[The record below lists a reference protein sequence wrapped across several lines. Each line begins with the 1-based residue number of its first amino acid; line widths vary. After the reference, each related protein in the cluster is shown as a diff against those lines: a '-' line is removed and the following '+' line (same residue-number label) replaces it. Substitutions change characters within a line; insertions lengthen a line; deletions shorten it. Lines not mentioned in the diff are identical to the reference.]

1 MKLIP
6 YKVHNL
12 PLAGLALLTKSSHPN
27 RLPQTP
33 VLDLSL
39 LPACGKSLPIPMKLH
54 YPLLVYLPQIP
65 KSPHSKPHP
74 TLPAAQLPASR
85 NTPTSKFAPGTQS
98 EEHTSSAHAKSRL
111 RATYERR
118 IRTSRRGNS
127 QHKPILPARGSI
139 TKLAEDAHI
148 VAQIR
153 VSDQDEML
161 LCTRDR
167 NALASLVAE
176 ERLTTAVNN
185 GRKHDGIELL
195 ALGRVN

>member
-1 MKLIP
+1 
-6 YKVHNL
+6 
-12 PLAGLALLTKSSHPN
+12 
-27 RLPQTP
+27 
-33 VLDLSL
+33 
-39 LPACGKSLPIPMKLH
+39 MKLH
-54 YPLLVYLPQIP
+54 YPLLVCSPQIHNAP
-65 KSPHSKPHP
+65 NPQPHP
-74 TLPAAQLPASR
+74 KPAAQSPLARKPQHTHLEVRTGHAFRRAHIKRPREEQAASDVRKTHPNKPPRQLAASSFLP
-85 NTPTSKFAPGTQS
+85 
-98 EEHTSSAHAKSRL
+98 E
-111 RATYERR
+111 
-118 IRTSRRGNS
+118 
-127 QHKPILPARGSI
+127 RGSI